1 MTVHRRRGWSR
12 AFAVLLVGALALI
25 PDMTASAG
33 PTQHDDPGS
42 RRQGGSASSAQV
54 SLDVDVQTAA
64 EADVEQAIGD
74 IRENIQ
80 SQLVVLDAAQEDL
93 RIAEQ
98 AVLVAQ
104 GAVEETER
112 EIDEL
117 VARSDEVVIE
127 AFVNPPAA
135 SAIDVLSTT
144 SVEDAAL
151 KHALL
156 DMQAVEDAE
165 VLAEL
170 HERQEELEKR
180 RAEEREAR
188 AEADARRAEA
198 EAALDDLQAAV
209 DQRTAFLLEVERRL
223 ERALAEAESLEAIDP
238 ELAEE
243 LRAQH
248 SALAER
254 IDSLREEIQTEAA
267 LEAAGVAPAS
277 DSFVDGPSVIQPA
290 PGGLVSVSCPAGG
303 SIQVAGAIARN
314 VQSLLNLSAQQGLSM
329 CGTGYRDPQHQI
341 SLRRRN
347 CGSSNYAIYQAP
359 ASACSPP
366 TARPG
371 QSLHE
376 RGLAVDFTCGGSTV
390 RSGDPCYRF
399 LQNNAGTYDLYN
411 LPGEPWHWSNDG
423 T

>member
-1 MTVHRRRGWSR
+1 VTAVRRRVWRR
-12 AFAVLLVGALALI
+12 AFAATLVGALALM
-25 PDMTASAG
+25 PDLTASAG
-33 PTQHDDPGS
+33 PAQQDDPGS

-54 SLDVDVQTAA
+54 TVDIDVQTAA
-64 EADVEQAIGD
+64 EADVEQAIGG

-80 SQLVVLDAAQEDL
+80 AQLVILEQAQEDL
-93 RIAEQ
+93 RVAEQ

-104 GAVEETER
+104 AAVEETQSR
-112 EIDEL
+112 IDEL

-127 AFVNPPAA
+127 AFVNPPAV

-165 VLAEL
+165 VLAAL
-170 HERQEELEKR
+170 HEQQEELEER
-180 RAEEREAR
+180 RAEESAAR
-188 AEADARRAEA
+188 AEADERRAEA
-198 EAALDDLQAAV
+198 EAALEDLQAAV
-209 DQRTAFLLEVERRL
+209 DQRTAFLLEVEGRL

-254 IDSLREEIQTEAA
+254 IDTLREEIQTEAA
-267 LEAAGVAPAS
+267 LEAAGVSPAGN
-277 DSFVDGPSVIQPA
+277 DFVAGPSVIQPA
-290 PGGLVSVSCPAGG
+290 PGGLVSVSCPSGG

-341 SLRRRN
+341 NLRRRH
-347 CGSSNYAIYQAP
+347 CGSSDYAIYQAP

-399 LQNNAGTYDLYN
+399 LQNNAGSYGLYN
-411 LPGEPWHWSNDG
+411 LPSEPWHWSNDG